1 MPAAQIARLDHA
13 LFPPLA
19 QTSTATSTQTP
30 SQTPSPSAYSPS
42 AFNAGNVVVLRL
54 GDPSYNARSA
64 AIGYPLPVYLDE
76 LAVGTGALV
85 RSVPLPMASCVLG
98 TGGASTWFYD
108 TDGFPQL
115 SDNGQVRDWSATEG
129 RAR

>member
-1 MPAAQIARLDHA
+1 MQGRVRWPVPTLLIASAATA
-13 LFPPLA
+13 LA
-19 QTSTATSTQTP
+19 QSTTPTATA
-30 SQTPSPSAYSPS
+30 SPPVP
-42 AFNAGNVVVLRL
+42 FGVGNVVVMRL
-54 GDPSYNARSA
+54 GDATYNARAA

-98 TGGASTWFYD
+98 TGGASTWYYD

-115 SDNGQVRDWSATEG
+115 SDNGQVRVWSATVGE
-129 RAR
+129 AR